1 MLLNFFKSKSTLK
14 ELIPQGFVDIHSHI
28 LPGID
33 DGAKDIQMSLKLISK
48 MNEIGFSKIIATPH
62 TYPGIYENTPESIK
76 KSYEKLKKN
85 LPKNT
90 NIIYASEYMIDDNLS
105 KKIKN
110 KQLLCLKENFVLVEM
125 SYLQAPINLYEIIF
139 ELVVN
144 GYKPVLAHPER
155 NFFLHNN
162 FNHYYKLKK
171 VGCYFQAN
179 LLSTVDYYGPEVRK
193 ILDKLFKNNLIDF
206 VGSDIHNENHIS
218 SFDKK
223 IKLKNIKKLKECI
236 FNTIKYFED

>member
-1 MLLNFFKSKSTLK
+1 MIFNLFKSKTILK

-62 TYPGIYENTPESIK
+62 TYPGIYENTPESIE
-76 KSYEKLKKN
+76 KSFKKLKKD

-125 SYLQAPINLYEIIF
+125 SYHSRPINLYEISKF
-139 ELVVN
+139 
-144 GYKPVLAHPER
+144 
-155 NFFLHNN
+155 
-162 FNHYYKLKK
+162 
-171 VGCYFQAN
+171 
-179 LLSTVDYYGPEVRK
+179 
-193 ILDKLFKNNLIDF
+193 
-206 VGSDIHNENHIS
+206 
-218 SFDKK
+218 
-223 IKLKNIKKLKECI
+223 
-236 FNTIKYFED
+236 